1 MPENDPSSDDAEK
14 VAAISDGT
22 AKPLLTP
29 TANLDRIY
37 ANVRAPG
44 ASTDYQIYDLLLR
57 RIENKEPVDWENV
70 AQEVTGLK
78 ADRQWYN
85 AILTRMLEK
94 QWIDVP
100 QQLRTSGKPMVN
112 ALALEIL
119 NGECDAQIAEKCRD
133 IWRERTAEM
142 TDQTLKSTCAWYME
156 QLEENRPHTSDDW
169 IRYLDPYKRLS
180 SEAADTAKQKL
191 LQAIE
196 HLETNGFI
204 VEMDATPLAN
214 DDFDLDKIGTEVTAS
229 KRISDGVQRLETSNA
244 QTLAETIDRY
254 AQDIIT
260 NPIKRNARTVQ
271 HELLRRVQNN
281 ESTAWADIYAA
292 IQNRLNAKTM
302 DEYEAH
308 QVYLDAVDTNLHRNI
323 IRKAQ

>member
-156 QLEENRPHTSDDW
+156 
-169 IRYLDPYKRLS
+169 
-180 SEAADTAKQKL
+180 
-191 LQAIE
+191 

-229 KRISDGVQRLETSNA
+229 KRISDGVQRLETSN
-244 QTLAETIDRY
+244 
-254 AQDIIT
+254 
-260 NPIKRNARTVQ
+260 
-271 HELLRRVQNN
+271 
-281 ESTAWADIYAA
+281 
-292 IQNRLNAKTM
+292 
-302 DEYEAH
+302 
-308 QVYLDAVDTNLHRNI
+308 
-323 IRKAQ
+323 